1 MTSEK
6 STLDRD
12 HQSRAE
18 QHTNKRVQAVNATRT
33 IQAVL
38 SITLTLAGL
47 ALMLTTHDAT
57 VRMLA
62 CCLVANEIAGGGRL

>member
-1 MTSEK
+1 MTEPKESRTVLPVRLN
-6 STLDRD
+6 STEL
-12 HQSRAE
+12 
-18 QHTNKRVQAVNATRT
+18 KKVQAVNATRT
-33 IQAVL
+33 LRAAL
-38 SITLTLAGL
+38 STALTVAGL